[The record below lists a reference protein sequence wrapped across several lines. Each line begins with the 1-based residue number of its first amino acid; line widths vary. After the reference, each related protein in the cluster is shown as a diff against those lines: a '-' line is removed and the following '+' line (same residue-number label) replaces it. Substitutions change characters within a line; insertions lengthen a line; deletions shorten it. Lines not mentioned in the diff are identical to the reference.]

1 MKRSWVIREST
12 FEKIGAGTEIMSIL
26 RGQLKLVLQS
36 LWQPVGW
43 PSAQVEDLSVHPSI
57 CLSTHLPFYLSV
69 SLSINHLSVYL
80 FISVIYLWD
89 KLSTCAPTELA
100 PCSVYLKRSQQ
111 EWQMRSVC
119 PRILKNYA
127 SRTTWRP
134 NLSLESLDLES
145 SMVKWVSAHFHC

>member
-1 MKRSWVIREST
+1 
-12 FEKIGAGTEIMSIL
+12 MSIL

-57 CLSTHLPFYLSV
+57 CLSTYLPFYLSV

-100 PCSVYLKRSQQ
+100 PCSVCLKRSQQ

-119 PRILKNYA
+119 PPILKKLCFKNNLKA
-127 SRTTWRP
+127 KFEFGIFGPWKFRGEMSFSS
-134 NLSLESLDLES
+134 LSLLITHYHTLVS
-145 SMVKWVSAHFHC
+145 SWNKEAYFGL